1 MRHKS
6 RLCCLVHD
14 DVTTKLVSNARSMPS
29 SDDAHD
35 QFAVGCS
42 ELEVIASNFVNR
54 APKFRVVR

>member
-1 MRHKS
+1 VR
-6 RLCCLVHD
+6 D

>member
-1 MRHKS
+1 VCHKS
-6 RLCCLVHD
+6 RLFCLVRD

>member
-6 RLCCLVHD
+6 RLFYLVRD
-14 DVTTKLVSNARSMPS
+14 DVTTNLVSNARSMPF

-35 QFAVGCS
+35 QFAVGCN

-54 APKFRVVR
+54 APKFRAAR